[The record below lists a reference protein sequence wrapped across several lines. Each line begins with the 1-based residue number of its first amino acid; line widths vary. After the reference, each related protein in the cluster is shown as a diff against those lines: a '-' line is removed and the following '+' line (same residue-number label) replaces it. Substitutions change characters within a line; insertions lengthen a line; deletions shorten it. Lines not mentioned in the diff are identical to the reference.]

1 MTPIAMSAIPLSDP
15 LAIGDDPAPSMSTPS
30 PSRIQIQAAAVTAIR
45 QVATTSLSR
54 CSTASRTVG
63 SRALGLVGRIP
74 LWPTERPLVLVVL
87 IGQAV
92 LRPGEMCQ
100 RAVTSHQIEL
110 DRADPLG

>member
-15 LAIGDDPAPSMSTPS
+15 SAIGDDPAPSMSTPA
-30 PSRIQIQAAAVTAIR
+30 PSRIQIQAVAVTAIR
-45 QVATTSLSR
+45 QVATTSRSR
-54 CSTASRTVG
+54 CSTASSTVG
-63 SRALGLVGRIP
+63 SKVLGWVARIP

-92 LRPGEMCQ
+92 LRPCDMCQ

-110 DRADPLG
+110 DHADPLG